1 MSSTRVGGEV
11 APKSVLGG
19 RFVLEAGAD
28 REGLVSVF
36 RALDRRSNKTVAI
49 KVYRDGAKV
58 DPKGARFGREAEA
71 LEQLRHPRIV
81 EYTGH
86 GAFPDGSLYQTMEWL
101 DGIDLTSVLEGGV
114 LTIDDALRVAKNAA
128 EALAAAHAENVV
140 HREIKPANIFL
151 VGRRLAGI
159 KLIQFGLPSVAG
171 IERMDRRGESRKTI
185 AGVEP
190 IEGETAE
197 DPRRMKGTP
206 AYQAPEQA
214 KGLRVDAAAD
224 IFSLGCVLFECLTGK
239 PPFWADHPLAI
250 MAKLVI
256 DEAPLVT
263 MLRKDTPE
271 PVAAL
276 VKRMLAKDPERRIKD
291 GKTLLE
297 ELELIVPA
305 NDATPSSA
313 NPRGV
318 APKPPPPIPAP
329 VAAPKPPP
337 PPAPKPKPPVE
348 APKPKPPPEAPKPP
362 PPEVPKPLPPPVAAP
377 KPAPPPVAA
386 PKPPPPPAAPKPPV
400 PPVAPKPPVAP
411 PPVVAQPA
419 PVVPDPVVAPEPT
432 PQPPAASPA
441 MASRERQLT
450 SLVLIGTWDRTAES
464 KRALALKEVGARGG
478 TLDRVVEGTAV
489 VVLTRGAGAELAES
503 AGRCAL
509 AIHRALPINSLVLI
523 TGRTDGSSTG
533 LGEIVERGLSLLR
546 SPSSQ
551 LGVLTDEVS
560 AQLLDR
566 HFIIQREGDEFILEG
581 EADAREAV
589 RSLGDRAPVVGRER
603 ELDTLAAMYQ
613 SVTSDRLARFV
624 VVTGAPGMGKS
635 RLQRELLERLA
646 AGKTPPTSIVARGDV
661 AWRAR
666 ALGMMSHALRDLFE
680 IDEDDGPELIE
691 RKIRKR
697 VAFARTTA
705 EVTRIGRFLG
715 ELLGVASATAP
726 GEEPGR
732 VHDHVRATVHELLS
746 IELKQRPLVW
756 ILDDMHEADE
766 ATMDLVESS
775 LATFGNLPLFVV
787 ALARPEV
794 TARWSE
800 ELLADLGAARIDLG
814 PLTADAAAK
823 LARWSLPDADEELI
837 ETIVLRAQGNAF
849 FVEEL
854 VRATTSI
861 QSGQTDALP
870 QTVFAVVEAVLDDV
884 PPLARRLLRC
894 ASVYGT
900 RFSPVGLRAIF
911 HEASDEE
918 LDAAI
923 EELAARDL
931 VSRPPRG
938 SNADP
943 ARVRV
948 SFRSEIVRAACYE
961 ALTDDDRARIH
972 TLAGEWL
979 ESVASGTEVFEI
991 ARHYTLSGDKR
1002 RAAIWHVRAAE
1013 TALMQGVFAEA
1024 VSATDRAVECG
1035 AGGLMLAKAKLIAAE
1050 ALRHLGDSKRTLVVA
1065 RAAMQAMKSRTVGWW
1080 TAAANAIGAAVDTG
1094 QVEVARNLEN
1104 EIYGGP
1110 LAPHPDAARVT
1121 EELFHLGRYERAKQL
1136 VDLVTMPGT
1145 GMQSVG
1151 RVQRALACRD
1161 LHAGDLGAF
1170 TGHTERAAKAF
1181 EQVEDMRE
1189 AAAELV
1195 SLGFA
1200 RHELGL
1206 YLEAEEAFRAALSMA
1221 ERLRLSRVLATA
1233 NLRLG
1238 STLMRIG
1245 RSDDA
1250 ERSLRI
1256 AIAAFGKQGNG
1267 RMEGLARRQ
1276 LGLLLVDRGETD
1288 TALDEIMHASQLLSS
1303 FPPLLPMA
1311 LAACGKAFLAS
1322 GKPTEAVLMTADA
1335 TAALTR
1341 IQSVDEGEAFTLVCH
1356 AEALRATDRI
1366 DASEAAIR
1374 SARDRLL
1381 VRAGKLDSSYEAARG
1396 PQPTNAPETPKLRP
1410 RFLDEVYE
1418 NRRTIDL
1425 ALEWLR
1431 KVPATARIAAPPQQP
1446 SLARRRAKMML
1457 AGAAEAEAERKAAEE
1472 PKVAPKPAPA
1482 RVTRVVAVVLSA
1494 DGRRRDVLDEL
1505 LSEGGAEVLTASSPG
1520 ELFHV
1525 LESVDS
1531 PEHLVVFLDPITPGI
1546 EGSSFVNLVRMHHAM
1561 DDARVVLA
1569 GDLSV
1574 PMMRQAAEGWDADGF
1589 IALSDGPIE
1598 PSVAVSRWLKP
1609 R

>member
-1 MSSTRVGGEV
+1 MSSPRVGGEI
-11 APKSVLGG
+11 APKAILGG

-28 REGLVSVF
+28 REGLVSVY

-58 DPKGARFGREAEA
+58 DPKGARFAREAEA
-71 LEQLRHPRIV
+71 LELLHHPRIV
-81 EYTGH
+81 EHFGH

-114 LTIDDALRVAKNAA
+114 LAIDDALRVVRNAA
-128 EALAAAHAENVV
+128 EGLAAAHAGGVV

-159 KLIQFGLPSVAG
+159 KLIAFNLPCVAG
-171 IERMDRRGESRKTI
+171 IERLDRRGESRKTI

-190 IEGETAE
+190 IEGEVSE

-263 MLRKDTPE
+263 TLRKETPE
-271 PVAAL
+271 AVAAL

-291 GKTLLE
+291 GTALLE
-297 ELELIVPA
+297 ELELIVPV

-318 APKPPPPIPAP
+318 APKRPPAPAPPQPPVAP
-329 VAAPKPPP
+329 VAAPKPLPPVVVVKPPPPVVAPP
-337 PPAPKPKPPVE
+337 PPAPKP
-348 APKPKPPPEAPKPP
+348 PPPAPKPP
-362 PPEVPKPLPPPVAAP
+362 PPAP
-377 KPAPPPVAA
+377 KPPPPAPKPPPPA
-386 PKPPPPPAAPKPPV
+386 PKPPPPPTPV
-400 PPVAPKPPVAP
+400 P
-411 PPVVAQPA
+411 
-419 PVVPDPVVAPEPT
+419 VAPEPT
-432 PQPPAASPA
+432 PSPTAASPA
-441 MASRERQLT
+441 MASRERQLI

-464 KRALALKEVGARGG
+464 KRALALKEVAARGG

-489 VVLTRGAGAELAES
+489 IVLARGAGAELAES

-509 AIHRALPINSLVLI
+509 AIHRALPVNSLVLV
-523 TGRTDGSSTG
+523 TGRTEGASAG
-533 LGEIVERGLSLLR
+533 LGEIVERGLGLLR
-546 SPSSQ
+546 SPGTPTA
-551 LGVLTDEVS
+551 GVLTDEVS

-566 HFIIQREGDEFILEG
+566 HFILQREGEAFLLEG

-603 ELDTLAAMYQ
+603 ELDALSAMFQ
-613 SVTSDRLARFV
+613 SVVNDRLARFV
-624 VVTGAPGMGKS
+624 VITGPPGMGKS

-646 AGKTPPTSIVARGDV
+646 AGKTPPTTIVSRGDV

-680 IDEDDGPELIE
+680 IDEDDKPELIE

-697 VAFARTTA
+697 VALARTTA
-705 EVTRIGRFLG
+705 EVTRIGRYLG
-715 ELLGVASATAP
+715 ELLGIASAPAP

-746 IELKQRPLVW
+746 IELKQQPLVW
-756 ILDDMHEADE
+756 VVDDMHEADE
-766 ATMDLVESS
+766 ATMELVESS

-800 ELLADLGAARIDLG
+800 EVLADLGAARIELG

-823 LARWSLPDADEELI
+823 LARWSLPDAQEELI

-854 VRATTSI
+854 VRATAATEAVAE
-861 QSGQTDALP
+861 ALP
-870 QTVFAVVEAVLDDV
+870 QTVFAVVEAVLDGV

-911 HEASDEE
+911 NEASDEDLE
-918 LDAAI
+918 AAI

-938 SNADP
+938 ANADP
-943 ARVRV
+943 SRVRV

-961 ALTDDDRARIH
+961 ALTEEDRARIH

-979 ESVASGTEVFEI
+979 ESVASATEVFEI

-1050 ALRHLGDSKRTLVVA
+1050 ALRHLGDSTRTLIAA

-1080 TAAANAIGAAVDTG
+1080 TAAANAMGAAVDTG
-1094 QVEVARNLEN
+1094 QVEVARDLEN

-1121 EELFHLGRYERAKQL
+1121 EELFHLGRYERARQL

-1170 TGHTERAAKAF
+1170 AGHTERAAKAF

-1256 AIAAFGKQGNG
+1256 AIAAFTKQGNG

-1396 PQPTNAPETPKLRP
+1396 PQPSGAAETAKLRA

-1431 KVPATARIAAPPQQP
+1431 KVPATARIAAPPQEP

-1457 AGAAEAEAERKAAEE
+1457 AGAAEAEAERRAAEQPKAA
-1472 PKVAPKPAPA
+1472 APKPAP
-1482 RVTRVVAVVLSA
+1482 TRATRCVAVVLSA
-1494 DGRRRDVLDEL
+1494 DGKRRDVLDGL
-1505 LSEGGAEVLTASSPG
+1505 LTASGAEVLTASSPG

-1546 EGSSFVNLVRMHHAM
+1546 EGSSFVNLVRMHPAM

-1589 IALSDGPIE
+1589 VALSDGPID
-1598 PSVAVSRWLKP
+1598 PSVAVLRWLKP